1 MKSSQNIKTP
11 TKLNLTREIP
21 LSIQQEIQQYFPG
34 RPLSELTIRYYDSVE
49 DVGYEYFRQKV
60 LPACSDRSVVAYLEP
75 FISFVRLGEAL
86 ILSQEGQLFYETDGN
101 DASTETGPF
110 WFVTANSREASRL

>member
-1 MKSSQNIKTP
+1 MKTQ
-11 TKLNLTREIP
+11 EIP
-21 LSIQQEIQQYFPG
+21 RSIQQEIHKYFPG
-34 RPLSELTIRYYDSVE
+34 RALSELTIRYYESVE

-60 LPACSDRSVVAYLEP
+60 LPACEDRSVVAYLEP

-86 ILSQEGQLFYETDGN
+86 ILSQQGQLFYETDGN

-110 WFVTANSREASRL
+110 WFVKANPRRESSL